1 MGAAADSRDAPISSL
16 QDHLLANKANWD
28 ERAALHAPSKEYDAA
43 RLVRDKSAISD
54 VVSFDLPL
62 LGTIS
67 GLDVVHLQCH
77 IGTDTLSLVRLGAKS
92 VVGLD
97 FSSTAVREAQNIA
110 TKAGIEHAKLR
121 YVEADVYDAVQV
133 LGAGAFDLVFT
144 GVGAIC
150 WLPSIRQ
157 WAQQVSRLLKPGG
170 RLFIREGH
178 PVTWS
183 IDETVTDAPGPVIAY
198 PYFETAEP
206 VEAESENTYV
216 DTCGKKLTNKKSA
229 SWNHGIGEILT
240 ALLEVGMEITGFVE
254 HKTIPWVA
262 FPGKM
267 EKATKPGEW
276 KVVEGQE
283 NIPLSYTLQAKKK

>member
-1 MGAAADSRDAPISSL
+1 MGAASDSSRPHESSL
-16 QDHLLANKANWD
+16 QDYLLTNKANWN
-28 ERAALHAPSKEYDAA
+28 ERATLHAVSKDYDAA
-43 RLVRDKSAISD
+43 RLVSDASAISD

-62 LGTIS
+62 LGDIS
-67 GLDVVHLQCH
+67 GYDCVHLQCH

-97 FSSTAVREAQNIA
+97 FSTAAVREAQDIA
-110 TKAGIEHAKLR
+110 NRAGFEQAKLK
-121 YVEADVYDAVQV
+121 YVEADAYHAVSV
-133 LGAGAFDLVFT
+133 LGAGAFDMVFT
-144 GVGAIC
+144 GIGAIC

-157 WAQQVSRLLKPGG
+157 WAQQVSGLLKPGG

-178 PVTWS
+178 PVVWS
-183 IDETVTDAPGPVIAY
+183 IDETILDARGPVITY
-198 PYFETAEP
+198 PYFETTKP
-206 VEAESENTYV
+206 VESESEDTYV
-216 DTCGKKLTNKKSA
+216 DTDGKKLTSTKSV

-267 EKATKPGEW
+267 EKDTKRGEW
-276 KVVEGQE
+276 KLIEGE
-283 NIPLSYTLQAKKK
+283 DNVPLSYTLQAKKK